1 MTFQYCDVWDFR
13 ALVDVIAALPAPH
26 AVVSNSDHLQAQTA
40 LAADYFG
47 LPGKDWRSALRAK
60 DKALMRRQLALAG
73 LEHVTAAELRPG
85 DAGPPPGLRY
95 PVVLKPAGGVASED
109 VMLVTGPQ
117 ELAAR
122 SAGLRDRRPGEK
134 LLAEPYLPGEL
145 RTLETSGTA
154 RRPGCSAASGP
165 HCRRCPTSSRK
176 GLPGPRPSPRPSPAS
191 TTSEPARPPD
201 AKTRLP
207 PPR

>member
-1 MTFQYCDVWDFR
+1 VTFQYCDVWDFR

-26 AVVSNSDHLQAQTA
+26 AVVSNSHHLQAQTA

-95 PVVLKPAGGVASED
+95 PVVLKPAGGIASED

-145 RTLETSGTA
+145 RTLETIGDGTTTWVLGGFRTA
-154 RRPGCSAASGP
+154 LSPLPYFIEERLTWAASVPETEPGFHYLGTGP
-165 HCRRCPTSSRK
+165 AAGR
-176 GLPGPRPSPRPSPAS
+176 
-191 TTSEPARPPD
+191 
-201 AKTRLP
+201 
-207 PPR
+207 